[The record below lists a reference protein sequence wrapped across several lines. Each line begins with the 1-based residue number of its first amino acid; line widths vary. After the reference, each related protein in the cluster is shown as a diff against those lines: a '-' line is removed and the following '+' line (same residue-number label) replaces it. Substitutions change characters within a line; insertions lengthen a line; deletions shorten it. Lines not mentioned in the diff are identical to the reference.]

1 MFWKKELLFTDDGQK
16 RSQKN
21 HFTLFFTGMV
31 GGWMTLRHKK
41 KMAGRP
47 TKPHLGP
54 VLASQPTSMWPQV
67 LRRYLPGRWGVTAV
81 TPFRPSEGKKA
92 KYSPSTVCRR
102 PPYISTQAKGNRQKN
117 HLRRSCHR
125 GPTLVQL
132 EEKAKQAK
140 NFTFGPALLLV
151 LRRSL
156 LPLFFYAYHAV
167 VVVESTISLSLQQ
180 YTFLRI
186 K

>member
-1 MFWKKELLFTDDGQK
+1 M
-16 RSQKN
+16 
-21 HFTLFFTGMV
+21 H
-31 GGWMTLRHKK
+31 GGPLCFPPSSSTSLHAATM
-41 KMAGRP
+41 
-47 TKPHLGP
+47 
-54 VLASQPTSMWPQV
+54 PTSLPLQHTQK
-67 LRRYLPGRWGVTAV
+67 LAKGRRDGRVDV

-167 VVVESTISLSLQQ
+167 VVESTISLSLQQ